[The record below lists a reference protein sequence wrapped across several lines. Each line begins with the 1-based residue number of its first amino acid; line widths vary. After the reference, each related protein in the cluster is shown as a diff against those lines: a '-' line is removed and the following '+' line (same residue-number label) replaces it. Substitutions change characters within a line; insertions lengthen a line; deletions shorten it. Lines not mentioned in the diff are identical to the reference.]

1 MARRRGACFD
11 AEMRSFRLAGA
22 LALALAFAF
31 VPKVAEGEPPT
42 LHRRLESA
50 ERAPEAAV
58 AEGALRQ
65 AREALAR
72 ARTLPEDAAE
82 RARRI
87 ADAALTLAE
96 RRIARAR
103 AEAGRRDAEQLR
115 REARRRAELA
125 REALEHARQ
134 PVPIPASNVAAEA
147 EEKP

>member
-1 MARRRGACFD
+1 
-11 AEMRSFRLAGA
+11 MRPFPRSLRPVLAGA
-22 LALALAFAF
+22 CAFALALVLGPSDA
-31 VPKVAEGEPPT
+31 VGEPPT
-42 LHRRLESA
+42 LPRRLESA

-72 ARTLPEDAAE
+72 ARTLTPEAAE

-103 AEAGRRDAEQLR
+103 AEAGRRDAEQHR
-115 REARRRAELA
+115 RDARRRAELA

-134 PVPIPASNVAAEA
+134 PVLVPPPNVAAEA